1 MPVAV
6 LNGITKAYPG
16 RVVLDAVD
24 FQVDAGQR
32 VGLVGAN
39 GAGKTTLLRILAR
52 EIEADSGDIQ
62 IARGMRLGYVRQTDQ
77 LGGALTLEEALLE
90 PFENL
95 MKLHEQM
102 EKVAHDMETASTP
115 ELLEKWGDLQHE
127 YERGG
132 GYEYEVELRA
142 VSHGLGFEESALKK
156 SVATMSGGERSR
168 AALARELLAKPNLL
182 LLDEPTNHIDI
193 AGIEWLEDYL
203 NDFPGA
209 VVVVSH
215 DRYFLDRVTNRT
227 VEVERGK
234 TEFYDGSY
242 SNYVEEK
249 EIRREAKRVAF
260 AKQQDHIEK
269 TEEYIR
275 RFGAG
280 QRARQAKGRKRRLER
295 LERLDRPD
303 GAGRS
308 LRVRFGPVHRS
319 ALSAIKVRG
328 VSKSFGQRELF
339 KDVNFTIERGERVG
353 LIGPNGSGKTTL
365 FRIIVGQEKPDKGD
379 AVLGTSVE
387 VGYYD
392 QNLGGLNLEKDV
404 MDEIW
409 GVDLSLTREQLQSWL
424 ALFLFPA
431 DEVHRVVGTLSGGEK
446 SRVVLAKLLLTRP
459 NTLFLD
465 EPTNHLDIP
474 SRTAIEEALDGYE
487 GTIVTI
493 SHDRYFLD
501 RICDRI
507 LAIEDGH
514 VVDYPTDYTGMME
527 KREAKAGVRQPEK
540 PAAPP
545 PKPVAHEDHKEVRRR
560 WKRIER
566 IQEEI
571 TSSERKIEDLTTEQC
586 APEIALNRKKLMAI
600 EKEKSELKAK
610 CEALYAEWQ
619 TLEKQDKGEHPPA
632 H

>member
-6 LNGITKAYPG
+6 LNGVTKAYPG
-16 RVVLDAVD
+16 KVVLDLVD

-52 EIEADSGDIQ
+52 EIEPDFGEIQ

-77 LGGALTLEEALLE
+77 LGGAHTLEEALLE
-90 PFENL
+90 PFEEL
-95 MKLHEQM
+95 LKLHERM
-102 EKVAHDMETASTP
+102 ELVAHEMETASTP
-115 ELLEKWGDLQHE
+115 ALLEEWGELQHQ
-127 YERGG
+127 YEAGG
-132 GYEYEVELRA
+132 GYEYETEMRV
-142 VSHGLGFEESALKK
+142 VSHGLGFEEVDLKK
-156 SVATMSGGERSR
+156 HVATMSGGERSR

-203 NDFPGA
+203 NGFAGA
-209 VVVVSH
+209 VIVVSH

-227 VEVERGK
+227 VEVGGGK
-234 TEFYDGSY
+234 TEAYDGSF

-260 AKQQDHIEK
+260 AKQQEHIEK

-303 GAGRS
+303 GSGKI

-319 ALSAIKVRG
+319 SLSAIRVRG
-328 VSKSFGQRELF
+328 VAKSYGKRELF
-339 KDVNFTIERGERVG
+339 RDVTFTIERGERVG

-365 FRIIVGQEKPDKGD
+365 FRLIVGQEKPDAGE
-379 AVLGTSVE
+379 AVLGSSVE

-392 QNLGGLNLEKDV
+392 QNLGGLNLTKSV

-409 GVDLSLTREQLQSWL
+409 NVDLSLTREQLQSWL

-431 DEVHRVVGTLSGGEK
+431 DDVHRIVGTLSGGEK

-474 SRTAIEEALDGYE
+474 SRQSVEEALDGYE

-501 RICDRI
+501 RVCDRI
-507 LAIEDGH
+507 LAIEDGR

-527 KREAKAGVRQPEK
+527 KREQRAGKA
-540 PAAPP
+540 PAV
-545 PKPVAHEDHKEVRRR
+545 KPVAAPLPPAAAHQEDHKEQRRR

-566 IQEEI
+566 VQEEI
-571 TSSERKIEDLTTEQC
+571 TSLERQIEDVTAKQC
-586 APEIALNRKKLMAI
+586 EPEIATNRRKLNEL
-600 EKEKSELKAK
+600 EKEKTSLKKK
-610 CEALYAEWQ
+610 CEELYAEWEG
-619 TLEKQDKGEHPPA
+619 LEAGK
-632 H
+632 